1 MTQLE
6 HSIYS
11 WSSMEPLDTLEM
23 HVLARAYRAAWR
35 SLHARDPVSRHVIEA
50 LDVMIV
56 FGNRPHPGPAVNQTL
71 ERSGL
76 PLQVAWETPDEPG
89 NDPV

>member
-1 MTQLE
+1 MTQPE

-35 SLHARDPVSRHVIEA
+35 SLYARDPVNRHVIES
-50 LDVMIV
+50 LDVMID
-56 FGNRPHPGPAVNQTL
+56 FSDQPHLGPAANKIQ
-71 ERSGL
+71 
-76 PLQVAWETPDEPG
+76 D
-89 NDPV
+89 

>member
-11 WSSMEPLDTLEM
+11 WSSREPLDTLEL

-35 SLHARDPVSRHVIEA
+35 SLYARDPVNGHVIEG

-56 FGNRPHPGPAVNQTL
+56 FSNQPHPGPAANKTH
-71 ERSGL
+71 
-76 PLQVAWETPDEPG
+76 D
-89 NDPV
+89 

>member
-1 MTQLE
+1 MTQPE

-35 SLHARDPVSRHVIEA
+35 SLHACDPVSRHVIES
-50 LDVMIV
+50 LDVMID
-56 FGNRPHPGPAVNQTL
+56 FSDQPHLGPAANKIQ
-71 ERSGL
+71 
-76 PLQVAWETPDEPG
+76 D
-89 NDPV
+89 

>member
-35 SLHARDPVSRHVIEA
+35 SFHARDPVNWHVIES

-56 FGNRPHPGPAVNQTL
+56 FHNRLHPDPAANQTH
-71 ERSGL
+71 
-76 PLQVAWETPDEPG
+76 D
-89 NDPV
+89 